1 MEVQLRQLNDA
12 VHEIIGEQLYQKV
25 TRSRQLSGRY
35 DQRL

>member
-25 TRSRQLSGRY
+25 PSLSS
-35 DQRL
+35 LSLSP